1 MAEAG
6 QENIE
11 TVHEPEPIQTIGTLC
26 NGQGR
31 RAMEDPHGPQT
42 QVHEGTCAIKVSMRC
57 SCQSRPYIRHSG
69 VRTDHVCLCSGTNTS
84 HVYSCSLFFPAG
96 GYTKNG

>member
-1 MAEAG
+1 MYAQMKYKLIMYIALGLGLGRIKIEKKEACPARVAKAG

-31 RAMEDPHGPQT
+31 RAMEGPHGPQT
-42 QVHEGTCAIKVSMRC
+42 QVHEGTCAIKVSMQFHFSELR
-57 SCQSRPYIRHSG
+57 
-69 VRTDHVCLCSGTNTS
+69 L
-84 HVYSCSLFFPAG
+84 
-96 GYTKNG
+96 